1 MKGANDMSDSIYE
14 PLIEKYLPK
23 IKQMRLLDDDFMS
36 AAFDNDIEGTQ
47 VVLRTILDKEDLVV
61 ERVTSQRELK
71 NIYGRSVR
79 LDVYATD
86 STGKKYDIEIQRADR
101 GAGEK
106 RARYNQS
113 IIDTNNL
120 PAGKDTNDLPEVYII
135 FFTEHDVRE
144 KGLPVYHVERVVVET
159 GELFNDGEHI
169 IYVNGAYQDDGSA
182 LGSIISDFR
191 ESDPDKIRSKS
202 LAKRIKYLKES
213 KEGVSH
219 MCRIVEDIVKKER
232 EEAFNEA
239 YSEAFNDAFLQLV
252 QSMSEQKFS
261 LAQMTTLSKRSEDE
275 VIAALKK
282 LGLPIPE

>member
-1 MKGANDMSDSIYE
+1 MTENIYE
-14 PLIEKYLPK
+14 PIIEKYLPK
-23 IKQMRLLDDDFMS
+23 IKEMRLLDDDFMS
-36 AAFDNDIEGTQ
+36 AAFDNNIEGTQ
-47 VVLRTILDKEDLVV
+47 IVLRTILDKEDLVV

>member
-36 AAFDNDIEGTQ
+36 AAFDNNIEGTQ

-275 VIAALKK
+275 VISALKK

>member
-1 MKGANDMSDSIYE
+1 MSDSIYE

-36 AAFDNDIEGTQ
+36 AAFDNNIEGTQ

>member
-1 MKGANDMSDSIYE
+1 M
-14 PLIEKYLPK
+14 
-23 IKQMRLLDDDFMS
+23 
-36 AAFDNDIEGTQ
+36 
-47 VVLRTILDKEDLVV
+47 V

>member
-23 IKQMRLLDDDFMS
+23 IKQMRLLDDDGVS
-36 AAFDNDIEGTQ
+36 AAFDNNIEGTQ